1 MNFFKA
7 LFGSSTNESP
17 EKNVNDERNKDFDV
31 LKYDGVRAL
40 RMGQAA
46 YAVQCFTHALEIND
60 DLESRDY
67 LSQALIRTGDLQSAV
82 EQLRT
87 LADAQPDNVR
97 ILVTMA
103 HVLYMMEDY
112 EAMLA
117 ACERAKEVNQGD
129 PQVLYFCAKA
139 HIGLGQQAEAVALLT
154 DAIAVDANY
163 ADAYLLRGTT
173 LLEMGQ
179 TESARADADY
189 LLAHVSDNEDVLILA
204 AKVAKAEG
212 NPSEALSIYNKVID
226 INPFC
231 APAFR
236 NRSELRREMGDEA
249 GANDDISSLLAIDPN
264 AMNGEDIQQKVEEAY
279 RNSNPFGLG

>member
-154 DAIAVDANY
+154 DAIAEDANY

-212 NPSEALSIYNKVID
+212 NLSEALSIYNKVID

-236 NRSELRREMGDEA
+236 NRSELRWEMGDEA
-249 GANDDISSLLAIDPN
+249 GANDDISSLMAIDPN